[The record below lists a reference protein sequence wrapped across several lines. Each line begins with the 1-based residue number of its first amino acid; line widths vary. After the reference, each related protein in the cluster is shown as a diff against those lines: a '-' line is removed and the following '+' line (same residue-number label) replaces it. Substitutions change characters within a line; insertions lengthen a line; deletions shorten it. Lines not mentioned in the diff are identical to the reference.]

1 MRLMKLARA
10 RAAFGLM
17 AVATAAMLITPMLSS
32 AQSAPGGAPAAAR
45 TEAQSAQAEF
55 MLVQQELAQLE
66 QEVLKDP
73 AIRKEYDAVQAAIQ
87 EAARALDERHQSRVE
102 RLAELQQELQAL
114 TSSGSPSPEVLQ
126 PLVTEARG
134 LQERVVAVQE
144 YVARSE
150 PLKTR
155 ITELRARMTARMS
168 EIDPQAPQKLE
179 RLTVLAKG
187 LSASGR

>member
-1 MRLMKLARA
+1 
-10 RAAFGLM
+10 
-17 AVATAAMLITPMLSS
+17 
-32 AQSAPGGAPAAAR
+32 AR